1 LKLQNIVKHAS
12 NPNDEDGGNPGI
24 FFISENNGKHFKE
37 QLIFPINR
45 DNTIRISEQELR
57 VLFIDELKNIPD
69 IFYSIETPTKNKYK
83 FGFSLEDIKL
93 DKNGKSAS
101 VDLTIFKK
109 NGSAY
114 KRILNIEFK
123 YSNGK
128 ISQIAKDILK
138 LISEEENGAFI
149 WLLKNTN
156 RETLPSVLNKIYK
169 SLKKYKNNWKNDT
182 YIEIVILSLEKQTN
196 KNKKAFLIYKKI
208 TKNDLLDEILNLKNW
223 QKIEIENT

>member
-1 LKLQNIVKHAS
+1 MIKEINKNVLKRLKTI
-12 NPNDEDGGNPGI
+12 D
-24 FFISENNGKHFKE
+24 SENNGKHFKE

-196 KNKKAFLIYKKI
+196 KNKKAFLMYKKI